1 MTREF
6 RLPIRVYIEDTD
18 AQGIVY
24 YVNYLKYMERARSD
38 WLRSYGF
45 ASPAFWGENLAF
57 VVHSLSAEYK
67 KSAKLDDEIVVT
79 AQGSGHGRAYFMVEQ
94 NVFRGEELLC
104 TGHIKVACVNQQT
117 NRPVA
122 MPDELLSKV
131 FGRKLKGSVV

>member
-6 RLPIRVYIEDTD
+6 RLPVRVYIEDTD

-45 ASPAFWGENLAF
+45 ASPAFWSENRIL
-57 VVHSLSAEYK
+57 VVHSLTADYK
-67 KSAKLDDEIVVT
+67 KPARLDDEIVIT
-79 AQGSGHGRAYFMVEQ
+79 ARGVDYGRAYFQVEQ
-94 NVFRGEELLC
+94 RVLRDEELLC
-104 TGHIKVACVNQQT
+104 VGQIKVACVNQRN

-122 MPDELLSKV
+122 MPSALLEQV
-131 FGRKLKGSVV
+131 FGQTSR

>member
-1 MTREF
+1 MSKEF

-45 ASPAFWGENLAF
+45 ASPAFWDDDKIF
-57 VVHSLSAEYK
+57 VVHSLTADYK
-67 KSAKLDDEIVVT
+67 KPARLDDQIVVT
-79 AQGSGHGRAYFMVEQ
+79 AQGSGHGRAYFTVEQ
-94 NVFRGEELLC
+94 NVFRDEELLC
-104 TGHIKVACVNQQT
+104 TGHIKVACVNQRT

-122 MPDELLSKV
+122 MPKELLEKV
-131 FGRKLKGSVV
+131 FGQDMV

>member
-6 RLPIRVYIEDTD
+6 QLPVRVYIEDTD

-45 ASPAFWGENLAF
+45 ASPAFWGEDRIF
-57 VVHSLSAEYK
+57 VVHSLSVEYK
-67 KSAKLDDEIVVT
+67 RPARLDDQIVVT
-79 AQGSGHGRAYFMVEQ
+79 ARGADYGRAYFCVTQ
-94 NVFRGEELLC
+94 KVLRGDELLC
-104 TGHIKVACVNQQT
+104 IGDIKVACVNQTT

-122 MPDELLSKV
+122 MPDELLEKV
-131 FGRKLKGSVV
+131 FDKGK

>member
-6 RLPIRVYIEDTD
+6 KLPVRVYIEDTD

-45 ASPAFWGENLAF
+45 ASPAFWAGDRIF
-57 VVHSLSAEYK
+57 VVHSLTADYK
-67 KSAKLDDEIVVT
+67 KPARLDDEIIVT
-79 AQGSGHGRAYFMVEQ
+79 ARGIGHGRAFFTVAQ
-94 NVFRGEELLC
+94 NVLRDDELLC
-104 TGHIKVACVNQQT
+104 TGQIKVACVNQRT

-122 MPDELLSKV
+122 MPVELLTRV
-131 FGRKLKGSVV
+131 FGETN